1 MKIVITGHTNGIGG
15 ALYTELIKRGHEM
28 VGYSVSNNC
37 NISIPSTK
45 EKILSQLKEVDVFI
59 NNVYSPGDQTELLEK
74 AIAEWE
80 GQKKLI
86 VNLGSK
92 SVYAD
97 VVPPHMQ
104 EYVEDK
110 KKQND
115 IIEKRKLKAHPQIMN
130 LILGLVDTTMSST
143 LEAKKL
149 NPADLARLVSDAIEL
164 KDSIY
169 IQNLTVDVPFQDWTE
184 IRVKL

>member
-1 MKIVITGHTNGIGG
+1 MKIAITGHTNGIGG
-15 ALYTELIKRGHEM
+15 ALHTELTKRGHEM
-28 VGYSVSNNC
+28 FGYSVSNNY
-37 NISIPSTK
+37 NISDSNTK
-45 EKILSQLKEVDVFI
+45 EEILSQLKKVDVFI

-74 AIAEWE
+74 AIVEWE

-92 SVYAD
+92 SIYAD

-110 KKQND
+110 KKQNA
-115 IIEKRKLKAHPQIMN
+115 IIEKRKLKAQPQIMN
-130 LILGLVDTTMSST
+130 LILGLVDTTMSHT

-149 NPADLARLVSDAIEL
+149 NPIDLAKLVSDAIEL

-169 IQNLTVDVPFQDWTE
+169 IQNLTVDVPFQDWAD
-184 IRVKL
+184 IRVKV